1 MQLPKINPL
10 NVLVLGAVI
19 LALIIAGSLTMA
31 IVKFVSNQPVITDFY
46 ILRNYAGTC
55 SVYAMVRNGRDI
67 QFFES
72 TDAKEAFAFL
82 LVLKKLYLSD
92 TPPMPEKKGN
102 PA

>member
-1 MQLPKINPL
+1 MQKINPL

-19 LALIIAGSLTMA
+19 LALIITGSVTLA
-31 IVKFVSNQPVITDFY
+31 FVKFVSNQPVITDFY
-46 ILRNYAGTC
+46 IDREYHGTYG
-55 SVYAMVRNGRDI
+55 VYAKVRHGLDI

-92 TPPMPEKKGN
+92 TPPMPEKKGS
-102 PA
+102 PT